1 MSDMKSTL
9 LLLKNN
15 IATDCDSLYN
25 EIESVRYRLQLYE
38 LELKHNDYDDISIEE
53 QLDSIESVKI
63 ELNELKIKKS
73 VYDRLNRE
81 IEGYLN

>member
-15 IATDCDSLYN
+15 IAGDCDSLYN
-25 EIESVRYRLQLYE
+25 EIESVRYRLKLYE